1 MGLRGGGVN
10 RAAFDYF
17 SDLLRR
23 ESGLQMTPEKYYLL
37 ETRLHH
43 IVQQQGLE
51 GIEALASQMRRDES
65 NRAVRQA
72 VVEAMATHET
82 SFFRDLTPFD
92 RLRDTILP
100 MMIRQRGHARQI
112 RIWSAACA
120 SGQEAYSIA
129 ILLCEYG
136 VPFDSWQIDI
146 VATDMSH
153 DIISRGQRGSY
164 TQFEV
169 QRGMPARLLVKY
181 FTQAGNDWTL
191 KDDIRH
197 MVTFRQ
203 ANLLQSSPV
212 PPGSVDILFC
222 RNVLMYLDASS
233 RAKVLQTLYS
243 AMHAG
248 SVLVL
253 GAAETACGLGEMF
266 RPVQGMTGVFVRGD
280 STADLPLAPA

>member
-1 MGLRGGGVN
+1 MN
-10 RAAFDYF
+10 RIAFDYF

-51 GIEALASQMRRDES
+51 GIEALASQMRRDEN

-100 MMIRQRGHARQI
+100 MMIRQNGGARQL

-129 ILLCEYG
+129 MLLREYG
-136 VPFDSWQIDI
+136 VPFGNWQIDI
-146 VATDMSH
+146 TATDMSH
-153 DIISRGQRGSY
+153 DVIGRGQRGTYS
-164 TQFEV
+164 QFEV

-181 FTQAGNDWTL
+181 FTQNGNDWTL
-191 KDDIRH
+191 NDDIRQ

-203 ANLLQSSPV
+203 ANLLQLSPV
-212 PPGSVDILFC
+212 PMGSIDILFC
-222 RNVLMYLDASS
+222 RNVLMYLDTSS
-233 RAKVLQTLYS
+233 RVKVLQGLHA
-243 AMHAG
+243 AMHTG
-248 SVLVL
+248 SVLFL

-266 RPVQGMTGVFVRGD
+266 RAVQGMTGVYVRSD
-280 STADLPLAPA
+280 ARVDLPLSSQ

>member
-1 MGLRGGGVN
+1 MN

-51 GIEALASQMRRDES
+51 GIEALASQMRRDEN

-92 RLRDTILP
+92 RLRDTVLP
-100 MMIRQRGHARQI
+100 QMIRQNGAARQL

-129 ILLCEYG
+129 MMLREYG

-146 VATDMSH
+146 IATDMSH
-153 DIISRGQRGSY
+153 DVIERAQRGTYS
-164 TQFEV
+164 QFEV

-181 FTQAGNDWTL
+181 FTQNGHDWTL
-191 KDDIRH
+191 NDDIRH

-203 ANLLQSSPV
+203 ANLLQS
-212 PPGSVDILFC
+212 PPMPAGSVDILFC

-233 RAKVLQTLYS
+233 RVKVLQGLYT
-243 AMHAG
+243 AMHTG
-248 SVLVL
+248 SVLFL
-253 GAAETACGLGEMF
+253 GGAETACGLGEMF
-266 RPVQGMTGVFVRGD
+266 RAVQGMTGVYVRGD
-280 STADLPLAPA
+280 ATTDLPLHSA